1 MKPIYVKSTHINFG
15 AEKNDKDLKFEV
27 DDHVRIL
34 KQKHVCKVYT

>member
-1 MKPIYVKSTHINFG
+1 MKPIYVKSKHINLG

-27 DDHVRIL
+27 DDHVRIS